1 MWSPIGWLK
10 SRNEWCDLSIGLY
23 IDLAPLYIKYAE
35 KLQKKWFDF
44 INSLANII
52 PENLVKVSKIKC
64 FKPNQQTLIIA
75 EYAALHMPTGLN
87 HVWLKQRLCHC
98 QPILSAIS

>member
-52 PENLVKVSKIKC
+52 PENVVKVSKIKC
-64 FKPNQQTLIIA
+64 FKQNKRMNGYSLI
-75 EYAALHMPTGLN
+75 
-87 HVWLKQRLCHC
+87 
-98 QPILSAIS
+98 AIQLFGEFVNGI